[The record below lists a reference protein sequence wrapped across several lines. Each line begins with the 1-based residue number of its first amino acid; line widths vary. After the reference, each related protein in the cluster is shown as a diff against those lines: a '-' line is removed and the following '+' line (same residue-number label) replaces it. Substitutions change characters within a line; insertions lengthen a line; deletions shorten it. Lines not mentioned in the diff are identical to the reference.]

1 MKKAAAGVILA
12 FSMAFLLSGCAGN
25 TKFQDSNTKTEVENQ
40 ASTAPSVTQG
50 VQQGSSGDEASTGG
64 DAKGGEEPIDLSKVK
79 PNESGKIMVVMF
91 HNFVEEYKSGDK
103 EYTTTFALFEKL
115 LEDLYGRGYRL
126 ISMKDYIENNID
138 VPAGCIPMV
147 FTFDDGSA
155 GQFNLIEENGR
166 LVANRKS
173 AVGVME
179 EFNKKHPDFGFKAT
193 FYVNLG
199 GSTFSGKG
207 TISERLSYL
216 IDKGFEIGNHTL
228 NHSNLRSIDSSRGI
242 MEEVGGNQKALLESV
257 PGYKM
262 ESLALPLGRSAKKE
276 LKQYVIKGEY
286 DGVAYEN
293 KCILLVGANPAP
305 SPVSKKLD
313 LMSLPRVRAAG
324 IKTVDADLEWW
335 LENISEGEQYISDG
349 NPDTVTL
356 PSGKEDSIDKDKLKG
371 KQLVVY

>member
-1 MKKAAAGVILA
+1 MKKAAAGVLLA
-12 FSMAFLLSGCAGN
+12 FSMAFLLSGCAGS
-25 TKFQDSNTKTEVENQ
+25 TKFQDNSTKMEGKNQTSIPPLEAQNT
-40 ASTAPSVTQG
+40 
-50 VQQGSSGDEASTGG
+50 QQGSGG
-64 DAKGGEEPIDLSKVK
+64 AQDSADDGTKGEGGQIDLSRVK

-138 VPAGCIPMV
+138 VPAGFIPMV

-179 EFNKKHPDFGFKAT
+179 EFNKKYPDFGLKAS

-199 GSTFSGKG
+199 GGTFSGKG
-207 TISERLSYL
+207 TISERLGYL

-228 NHSNLRSIDSSRGI
+228 NHSDLRAINSAGGI
-242 MEEVGGNQKALLESV
+242 MEEVGGNQKALLEAV
-257 PGYKM
+257 PGYIM
-262 ESLALPLGRSAKKE
+262 ESLALPLGRNAKQD

-286 DGVAYEN
+286 EGVTYEN

-305 SPVSKKLD
+305 SPISTKLD

-324 IKTVDADLEWW
+324 IETVEADLAWW

-356 PSGKEDSIDKDKLKG
+356 PRGKEDNIDKEKLKG